1 MEEPLPD
8 NDNNS
13 LLDPKV
19 KTQALRKLSKRLA
32 DLHEAIEEAT
42 SALALLKDAG
52 PRAEKPL

>member
-1 MEEPLPD
+1 METLLPD

-19 KTQALRKLSKRLA
+19 KTQALREFSKRLS

-42 SALALLKDAG
+42 GALELLTAKPQG
-52 PRAEKPL
+52 ENPR